1 MTKQAKDGCWWRE
14 LIDLRINWM
23 PMVKGQSISSAVV
36 CFRHRQLIFF
46 LCVLPILASADPVRL
61 GDTGLSITL
70 PAGWAVSSKKPQF
83 EETFGAF
90 ESADKR
96 ASIFFSPAK
105 ANADADMRQIMDG
118 LVQEY
123 EKAFLMRRIG
133 EIKIGRLADSISAFA
148 MFDADLQA
156 RKGPDTIT
164 FRFYLTVID
173 VGPTLYVAQASVQAP
188 VDAKREGEIL
198 AILRSMKK

>member
-1 MTKQAKDGCWWRE
+1 MATYFLLLL
-14 LIDLRINWM
+14 LIPAL
-23 PMVKGQSISSAVV
+23 VV
-36 CFRHRQLIFF
+36 
-46 LCVLPILASADPVRL
+46 AAEPVRL
-61 GDTGLSITL
+61 GNTGLSITL
-70 PAGWAVSSKKPQF
+70 PAGWAESAKKPQF

-105 ANADADMRQIMDG
+105 ANAEADMRQIMDE
-118 LVQEY
+118 LVKEY

-156 RKGPDTIT
+156 KKGPDTIT

-198 AILRSMKK
+198 AILRSMKRE